1 MKLQDFLKIQFSFS
15 MCILYNFCLF
25 HKLFIFLGETPMRIE
40 IFYQNKFVY
49 LSRHDRDR
57 VIREML
63 QKLENCNTVV
73 PQPQTGAIAVLPMAA
88 Q

>member
-1 MKLQDFLKIQFSFS
+1 
-15 MCILYNFCLF
+15 
-25 HKLFIFLGETPMRIE
+25 MRIE